1 MRLIITGATTL
12 LATFVIALR
21 EGLEAA
27 LIVGIIAAFLRKNNK
42 KLFAMWAG
50 VILAVL
56 LSIVVGFGLSITEQ
70 ALPQAAQEGMEAIIG
85 IVAVFFVTGMIV
97 WMNNHASDM
106 KKQIETEAA
115 GAIGQS
121 SEWALASMAFL
132 AVLKEGFETAVFLL
146 ATFSVARSA
155 TQAAVGAVT
164 GLVVAVVTGWGI
176 YAGGIRINLSR
187 FFRFTGLFLI
197 LVAGGL
203 IISALRSAHEAGW
216 FNTGQERVADLSW
229 LLSPGTVQSAII
241 TGILGIPA
249 DPRLLEVTGWF
260 CYIVIVTVL
269 LYWPE
274 NRRPAPEKS
283 VILLRLSSFTLLIV
297 ALSVFFFSP
306 EPALR
311 MPGPVPLISTASHTD
326 TSAGHLTLTGH
337 DPDTGY
343 KLHITFP
350 GTNKVTVVD
359 LPATETTH
367 HTAHGM
373 PDSEWTVRSVADM
386 SNMPETLTLNQLISL
401 YGRIPVGLNPVRY
414 PGPFKA
420 TWRGHCIIR
429 VDMTGDVLLSAASQP
444 DILLTLSGSGLNSP
458 RTFNVTEKTHVAG
471 CGWQTDTG
479 YQQKVALALQD
490 MQQRLDTW
498 HFRVYILPLFFVILA
513 AVLFIL
519 SLKITLKLRK
529 ASGAYPPAGKSS
541 CSPQK
546 HLTQPNKK
554 G

>member
-1 MRLIITGATTL
+1 M

-42 KLFAMWAG
+42 NLFAMWAG

-56 LSIVVGFGLSITEQ
+56 LSIIVGFGLSITEHS
-70 ALPQAAQEGMEAIIG
+70 LPQAGQESMEAVIG

-106 KKQIETEAA
+106 KKQLETEAA

-132 AVLKEGFETAVFLL
+132 AVLKEGFETSVFLL
-146 ATFSVARSA
+146 ATFSVAGSTAQA
-155 TQAAVGAVT
+155 TAGAVA
-164 GLVVAVVTGWGI
+164 GLIVAVIIGWGI

-216 FNTGQERVADLSW
+216 LNTGQERIADLSW

-269 LYWPE
+269 LYWPA

-283 VILLRLSSFTLLIV
+283 VLLLRISSFTLIIA
-297 ALSVFFFSP
+297 ALLLFLLSP
-306 EPALR
+306 EPVLR
-311 MPGPVPLISTASHTD
+311 ISGDVPLVSTASHAGTP
-326 TSAGHLTLTGH
+326 AGHLTPTVH
-337 DPDTGY
+337 DTGY
-343 KLHITFP
+343 QLRITFP
-350 GTNKVTVVD
+350 GINEATIVD
-359 LPATETTH
+359 LPATEARH
-367 HTAHGM
+367 HTVHGM
-373 PDSEWTVRSVADM
+373 PDSEWTARYAADM
-386 SNMPETLTLNQLISL
+386 SHMPETLTLSQLIRL
-401 YGRIPVGLNPVRY
+401 YGRIPVGLNPARY

-420 TWRGHCIIR
+420 VWNGHCIIQAE
-429 VDMTGDVLLSAASQP
+429 MTGGVLLSADSRP
-444 DILLTLSGSGLNSP
+444 DIVLTLSGSGLSSP
-458 RTFNVTEKTHVAG
+458 RTFNVTERTHVAD

-479 YQQKVALALQD
+479 YQQKVSLALQD
-490 MQQRLDTW
+490 MQKKQDVW

-519 SLKITLKLRK
+519 SLKIIMKLRK
-529 ASGAYPPAGKSS
+529 ESGAFPVAGKSQR
-541 CSPQK
+541 SPEK
-546 HLTQPNKK
+546 HLTQPDKK